1 MSRCQLSKIG
11 ANMLP
16 FHKCPT
22 FTPFVPYPALQARE
36 QLTTI
41 DTQANDVDEQLLEE
55 PSVTAAPTAAA
66 TVPPSGAGGAK
77 EEAAGAPLLPTGD
90 AAAAAAVKAEE
101 GVLPCG
107 SAAVAAVGDI
117 EMAEA
122 VSEGMTGAAP
132 MSVDP
137 ALGTQADGTVSGGG
151 GEACL
156 PALPLP
162 LPSPSLS
169 PARLLALRSSS
180 LHLPPPVLERALL
193 TANKALMQNATDRL
207 LKLLPDHL
215 AARVRGGLGQGG
227 VAEEGLRGGAG
238 AGAAGGVAG

>member
-1 MSRCQLSKIG
+1 MSL
-11 ANMLP
+11 
-16 FHKCPT
+16 
-22 FTPFVPYPALQARE
+22 PYPSLQARE

-41 DTQANDVDEQLLEE
+41 DTQANDVEEQLQDD
-55 PSVTAAPTAAA
+55 PSVTAAPTTAT
-66 TVPPSGAGGAK
+66 TVPLPGAGGA
-77 EEAAGAPLLPTGD
+77 EEAAGAPLLPAGGA

-101 GVLPCG
+101 KGVPCG
-107 SAAVAAVGDI
+107 SAAVAAVDDV

-122 VSEGMTGAAP
+122 GSEGGAGAAAP
-132 MSVDP
+132 MSVDT

-151 GEACL
+151 GEPCR

-162 LPSPSLS
+162 LPSPSMS
-169 PARLLALRSSS
+169 PARLLSLRSSS

-227 VAEEGLRGGAG
+227 
-238 AGAAGGVAG
+238 

>member
-1 MSRCQLSKIG
+1 MSL
-11 ANMLP
+11 
-16 FHKCPT
+16 
-22 FTPFVPYPALQARE
+22 PYPSLQARE

-41 DTQANDVDEQLLEE
+41 DTQANDVEEQLQDD
-55 PSVTAAPTAAA
+55 PSVTAAPTTAT
-66 TVPPSGAGGAK
+66 TVPLPGAGGA
-77 EEAAGAPLLPTGD
+77 EEAAGAPLLPAGGA

-101 GVLPCG
+101 KGVPCG

-122 VSEGMTGAAP
+122 GSEGGTGAAP

-137 ALGTQADGTVSGGG
+137 ALGTQADATVSGGG

-162 LPSPSLS
+162 LPSPSMS

-193 TANKALMQNATDRL
+193 TANKAVMQNATDRL
-207 LKLLPDHL
+207 LKLLPDQL
-215 AARVRGGLGQGG
+215 AARVRRGEDRDRGRRERSEVQG
-227 VAEEGLRGGAG
+227 
-238 AGAAGGVAG
+238 